1 MPACRVM
8 CAGECIGHA
17 GVQMG
22 KWSVHEVRV
31 VQSASTVT
39 FAGRSQQRR
48 ERVDG
53 AAAPVLFAS
62 EVVGPITAYGPSTS
76 PFLPGMIVG
85 RRPKAKSDEFG
96 DVDTLGT
103 PVLRYKGVVLFFIK
117 DFTGCVTLIGST
129 TLCRLF

>member
-53 AAAPVLFAS
+53 ADARLTSHVRKFSMFARSPKESKNGSRLGAAP
-62 EVVGPITAYGPSTS
+62 P
-76 PFLPGMIVG
+76 
-85 RRPKAKSDEFG
+85 
-96 DVDTLGT
+96 
-103 PVLRYKGVVLFFIK
+103 
-117 DFTGCVTLIGST
+117 TGYPCVAL
-129 TLCRLF
+129 